1 MANTEIRVSLPRTL
15 RRLLGTRFGYVSFGF
30 ISALIDPTD
39 DRSACD
45 DQRWSWNAEDDIAH
59 LCTFDR
65 RGFLEICIQL
75 FDLALGTECR
85 KRPSKSCFSKDFVTQ
100 IAVF

>member
-1 MANTEIRVSLPRTL
+1 MANPKIRTPLPRSL
-15 RRLLGTRFGYVSFGF
+15 RCLLGSRFGNVSIGF
-30 ISALIDPTD
+30 ISTAIDPED
-39 DRSACD
+39 DRSARH

-59 LCTFDR
+59 FCTLDR

-85 KRPSKSCFSKDFVTQ
+85 KGPSKSCLSKDFVTQ